1 MALALS
7 DDLKSACWCKA
18 RDCPTSQLLD
28 SGQRLEAH
36 CLRAQ
41 IGRWSYRVRSLAVK
55 LTQQIPDNLTD
66 EVCLCQIKMR
76 SVPTWTAQK
85 FERFAKFKQLA
96 RRKRYI
102 LYTADVGDHQLYGG
116 SNSCRLDVPTN
127 QKGALKRF
135 GGNRI
140 RLVCEVE
147 SQIGTVPL

>member
-1 MALALS
+1 M
-7 DDLKSACWCKA
+7 
-18 RDCPTSQLLD
+18 T
-28 SGQRLEAH
+28 
-36 CLRAQ
+36 
-41 IGRWSYRVRSLAVK
+41 VK

-102 LYTADVGDHQLYGG
+102 LYTADVGDHQLYGS

-147 SQIGTVPL
+147 SQIARDILNPKGRSSSRWVGSLQFMEGYGKACTS